1 MSKTVKLL
9 LAALLCLTGMAQAWG
24 QAAYPS
30 RPVRLLIPFAPG
42 GATDLFARKYAEKL
56 GKRLGQPIITD
67 NKAGA
72 GGIIAAAETARAKP
86 DGYTLFFATST
97 TLAILP
103 SMMTTPQYD
112 VDRDFQPIALIGKT
126 PLLLVVHSD
135 LPAKSVAELVA
146 LLKAN
151 PDKYSYGTSGVG
163 SAPHLAGE
171 LFKLRA
177 GNLRLL
183 HVPYKGS
190 GPALQDALSG
200 LNPVF
205 IDSFSGSRPHHKAGK
220 MRILAIFSDKRS
232 NIAPDIPTAIEAGI
246 PDMIAGSFQV
256 VVVPTGTP
264 AAVTDKLQSATAEIM
279 GDKVFQAELEA
290 LSIDPIAD
298 STPES
303 TRQFIRVELAKWA
316 PIIRATGVKLE

>member
-1 MSKTVKLL
+1 MMLTMRLM

-24 QAAYPS
+24 QANYPN

-42 GATDLFARKYAEKL
+42 GATDLFARKYADRL
-56 GKRLGQPIITD
+56 GKRLGQTIVTD

-72 GGIIAAAETARAKP
+72 GGIIAASETARSRP

-112 VDRDFQPIALIGKT
+112 VDRDFQPIALVGKT
-126 PLLLVVHSD
+126 PLLLVVHAG

-200 LNPVF
+200 INPVF

-220 MRILAIFSDKRS
+220 MRILAIFSEKRS

-246 PDMIAGSFQV
+246 PDMVAGSFQV
-256 VVVPTGTP
+256 VVAPAGTP
-264 AAVTDKLQSATAEIM
+264 AAVTDKLQSVTAEVM
-279 GDKVFQAELEA
+279 GDKTFQAELEA

-303 TRQFIRVELAKWA
+303 TRQYIRTELAKWA
-316 PIIRATGVKLE
+316 PIIKATGVKLE

>member
-190 GPALQDALSG
+190 GPAL
-200 LNPVF
+200 
-205 IDSFSGSRPHHKAGK
+205 
-220 MRILAIFSDKRS
+220 
-232 NIAPDIPTAIEAGI
+232 
-246 PDMIAGSFQV
+246 
-256 VVVPTGTP
+256 
-264 AAVTDKLQSATAEIM
+264 
-279 GDKVFQAELEA
+279 
-290 LSIDPIAD
+290 
-298 STPES
+298 
-303 TRQFIRVELAKWA
+303 
-316 PIIRATGVKLE
+316 